1 MTTDLFI
8 ELALQ
13 EDIGSG
19 DHSSLSC
26 IPESAKGRA
35 KLLVKQ
41 LGIAAGIE
49 LAVQIFLK
57 VDPTLKLE
65 VIAKD
70 GDKMHPGDILL
81 FVEGPS
87 RSILK
92 AERLVLNC
100 AQRMSGIATLTHEYV
115 KRLEGL
121 NTKLLDT
128 RKTTPLFRMMEKWA
142 VKIGGGENH
151 RFGLFDMIMIKDN
164 HVDYAGGIEN
174 AIHKTNDYLL
184 KNKLSLKIEIE
195 TRNLKEVEQVL
206 KTGNVNR
213 IMLDNFPLPQLYEAI
228 SLINRRYETEASGG
242 INIDSIRSY
251 AESGVDYISCG
262 ALTHS
267 AQNIDLSLKAVDL

>member
-26 IPESAKGRA
+26 IPESAKGKA

-41 LGIAAGIE
+41 PGIAAGID
-49 LAVQIFLK
+49 LAVQIFAKVDSSLK
-57 VDPTLKLE
+57 VE
-65 VIAKD
+65 VIAAD
-70 GDKMHPGDILL
+70 GDKMSPGDILL
-81 FVEGPS
+81 FVEGYS

-100 AQRMSGIATLTHEYV
+100 AQRMSGIATLTNQYV
-115 KRLEGL
+115 KCLEGL

-128 RKTTPLFRMMEKWA
+128 RKTTPLFRIMEKWA

-151 RFGLFDMIMIKDN
+151 RFGLYDMIMIKDN

-174 AIHKTNDYLL
+174 AIHKANDYLL
-184 KNKLSLKIEIE
+184 KNKLSLKIEVE

-206 KTGNVNR
+206 NTGHVDR
-213 IMLDNFPLPQLYEAI
+213 IMLDNFPLPQLHEAVA
-228 SLINRRYETEASGG
+228 LINRRYETEASGG
-242 INIDSIRSY
+242 ININTIRAY
-251 AESGVDYISCG
+251 AESGVDFISCG